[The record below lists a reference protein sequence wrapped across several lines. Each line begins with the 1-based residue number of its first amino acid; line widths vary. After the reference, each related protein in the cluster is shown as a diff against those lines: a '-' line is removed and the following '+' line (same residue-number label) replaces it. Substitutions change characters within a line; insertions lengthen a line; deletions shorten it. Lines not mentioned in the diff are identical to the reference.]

1 MPSHFQK
8 IGADGETNYW
18 MHRLL
23 ISTVQS
29 TQLNIDQ
36 GMEALKTALD
46 ICKTFFPNDEGS
58 PETWRNAADSFQQ
71 FDACISFAAKHRLH
85 EEATKTIILKRGYL
99 LYHWKG
105 DLQSAEEIIVS
116 LLRGPRISLHQ
127 RSNTDLELLAL
138 LGLVRS
144 YGGYGNIQRARA
156 YLRLHKPILSEC
168 LKRFKPPNDIIV
180 SLMIRIGDN
189 AMRHDCNESQVLL
202 GRAYRHKFSSSLFGR
217 NHPSTLATYCS
228 LVNLSI
234 EQGYFDKAR
243 KMICK
248 LEARLRNTDKSTW
261 TTIYWGNLFY
271 NMTSTYRELGFYE
284 EEKRFALLSL
294 QADRKGLETSHH
306 FLTLSAGR
314 YVESLERSLLPGNIS
329 SAVAEFLKDERCRL
343 EVNVLYE
350 QYWEVFLKNSA
361 MRIGTLIFCCAT
373 ISSAITTFDNI
384 VGLYRENKIDLWQLW
399 SEEMSDAY
407 NDEDLRLGLR
417 KAIKVHSNVIKL
429 FGTYSQWFQPRP
441 EFMQNNLMTI
451 LLETLL
457 HGIDSEGEK
466 QNWRMSTALS
476 NDPLQTSYVAL
487 SNEFVTIWNGAWS
500 EIERTALAYDI
511 NCYIEPKHLHFLGI
525 ESEELEL
532 TVLITVT
539 LSGSVPAVDLVM
551 RKQPSV
557 HVENSSGDTALFYA
571 ARGHHFDIFITL
583 LKGHDRDQPR
593 PKIVFSQTSLLHLI
607 SRKTWQSHAEAKDRQ
622 QHAAIELLDRCTEAD
637 LEMKDGD
644 GKTQLDI
651 AHSDKVVGLVKIF
664 GDFIAKRKR
673 F

>member
-1 MPSHFQK
+1 
-8 IGADGETNYW
+8 

-29 TQLNIDQ
+29 AQLNIDQ

-46 ICKTFFPNDEGS
+46 ICKSFFPNDEGS
-58 PETWRNAADSFQQ
+58 PETWRNAADSFEQ
-71 FDACISFAAKHRLH
+71 FDACLSFAAKHRLH
-85 EEATKTIILKRGYL
+85 EKATKAIILKRGYL

-105 DLQSAEEIIVS
+105 DHQSAEEIIVS
-116 LLRGPRISLHQ
+116 LLRGPRIPLHQ

-138 LGLVRS
+138 LSLVRS
-144 YGGYGNIQRARA
+144 YIGMGNIRQFRAHH
-156 YLRLHKPILSEC
+156 RLHKPILSEC
-168 LKRFKPPNDIIV
+168 LKRFKPPNDIII
-180 SLMIRIGDN
+180 SLMTRIGDN

-217 NHPSTLATYCS
+217 NHPSTLATYCT
-228 LVNLSI
+228 LVRLSI

-243 KMICK
+243 QMICK

-271 NMTSTYRELGFYE
+271 DMSLIYRMLGFYE
-284 EEKRFALLSL
+284 EEKEFALLSL
-294 QADRKGLETSHH
+294 QADRKGLETSHR

-314 YVESLERSLLPGNIS
+314 YVKSLENSLLPGNIS
-329 SAVAEFLKDERCRL
+329 SAVAGFLKDERCRL
-343 EVNVLYE
+343 ELNVLHE
-350 QYWEVFLKNSA
+350 QYWELFLKNSA
-361 MRIGTLIFCCAT
+361 MRISTLISCCAT
-373 ISSAITTFDNI
+373 ISSAITAFDNI
-384 VGLYRENKIDLWQLW
+384 VGLYRENEIDPWQLW

-407 NDEDLRLGLR
+407 CDGDLRLGLH
-417 KAIKVHSNVIKL
+417 KAIKVHSNVTKI
-429 FGTYSQWFQPRP
+429 FGTYTQWFQPRP
-441 EFMQNNLMTI
+441 EVMQNNLMTI

-466 QNWRMSTALS
+466 QNWRMLTALS
-476 NDPLQTSYVAL
+476 NDPLQTSYAAL
-487 SNEFVTIWNGAWS
+487 RNKYVTIWHDAWS

-511 NCYIEPKHLHFLGI
+511 NCYIEPEHLPLRGI

-532 TVLITVT
+532 TVLMTVT

-551 RKQPSV
+551 SKQPSV

-583 LKGHDRDQPR
+583 LKGYDGDQPR
-593 PKIVFSQTSLLHLI
+593 PKMVFSQTSLLHLI

-637 LEMKDGD
+637 LEMQDGN
-644 GKTQLDI
+644 GKTPLDI

>member
-1 MPSHFQK
+1 
-8 IGADGETNYW
+8 

-71 FDACISFAAKHRLH
+71 FDACVSFAAKHRLH

-105 DLQSAEEIIVS
+105 DFQSVEEIIVS

-144 YGGYGNIQRARA
+144 YGYGNSQRVRA

-168 LKRFKPPNDIIV
+168 LKRFKPLNGIIV
-180 SLMIRIGDN
+180 SLMARIGDS
-189 AMRHDCNESQVLL
+189 AIGHDCNESQVLL

-248 LEARLRNTDKSTW
+248 LEARLRNSDKSTW

-271 NMTSTYRELGFYE
+271 NMTFTYRELGFYE
-284 EEKRFALLSL
+284 EEKEFALLSL
-294 QADRKGLETSHH
+294 QADRKGLETSHR
-306 FLTLSAGR
+306 FLTFSTGQ
-314 YVESLERSLLPGNIS
+314 YVKSLENSLLPGNIS
-329 SAVAEFLKDERCRL
+329 GAIAGFLKDERCRL
-343 EVNVLYE
+343 ELNVLHE
-350 QYWEVFLKNSA
+350 QYWELFLKNSA
-361 MRIGTLIFCCAT
+361 MRISTLISCCAT
-373 ISSAITTFDNI
+373 ISSAITAFDNI
-384 VGLYRENKIDLWQLW
+384 VGLYRENKIDPWQLW

-407 NDEDLRLGLR
+407 CDGDLRLELH
-417 KAIKVHSNVIKL
+417 KAIKVLSNVTKI
-429 FGTYSQWFQPRP
+429 FGTYSQWFQPP
-441 EFMQNNLMTI
+441 PDFMKNNLMTI
-451 LLETLL
+451 LSEMIL

-466 QNWRMSTALS
+466 PNWRMLTALS

-487 SNEFVTIWNGAWS
+487 RNKYATIWHGAWS

-511 NCYIEPKHLHFLGI
+511 NCYIQPGPLSFLGI

-532 TVLITVT
+532 TVLMTVT

-551 RKQPSV
+551 SKQPSV
-557 HVENSSGDTALFYA
+557 HFENSSGDTALFYA

-583 LKGHDRDQPR
+583 LRGYDRDQLR
-593 PKIVFSQTSLLHLI
+593 PKMVFSQTSLLHLI

-644 GKTQLDI
+644 GKTPLDV
-651 AHSDKVVGLVKIF
+651 ARSDKVVGLVKIF
-664 GDFIAKRKR
+664 EDFIAKRKR